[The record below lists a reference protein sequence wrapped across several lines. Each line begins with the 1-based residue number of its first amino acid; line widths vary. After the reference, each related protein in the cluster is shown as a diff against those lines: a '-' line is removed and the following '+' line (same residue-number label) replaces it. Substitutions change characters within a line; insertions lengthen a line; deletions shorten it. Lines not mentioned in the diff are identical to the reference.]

1 MCFEALIRN
10 FPFDEVEQSWT
21 SRDTI
26 LYALGLG
33 YGHDPLDEHQLP
45 FIYEDAVGFRAVP
58 TMAAILA
65 GPGFWV
71 RDPRSGIQWQ
81 KILHGEQSIQLYRP
95 LPTAGRVRART
106 HVVDVL
112 DKGADKGA
120 LIYLQRDLHDSA
132 SNEKLATLGMSIFA
146 RGNGGFGGRSRG
158 PDALHRLPDRA
169 FDTVCD
175 IPTSPQS
182 ALIYRLS
189 GDLNPLHI
197 DPEIA
202 RQAGFKSP
210 ILHGLCTLGV
220 AGHAVLR
227 TYCNLDT
234 SRFVSLSLR
243 FSRPTYPGETIRT
256 YMWRDGDIVSFCCQ
270 AVEREVTVLDHG
282 RVEIC

>member
-1 MCFEALIRN
+1 MSFEATIRN

-45 FIYEDAVGFRAVP
+45 FIYEDAADFRAVP

-71 RDPRSGIQWQ
+71 RDPRSGIEWQ
-81 KILHGEQSIQLYRP
+81 KILHGEQSIQLSRP
-95 LPTAGRVRART
+95 LPTAGTVRART
-106 HVVDVL
+106 QVIDVL

-132 SNEKLATLGMSIFA
+132 SNEKLATLGMSVFA
-146 RGNGGFGGRSRG
+146 RGNGGFGGRSSG
-158 PDALHRLPDRA
+158 SASLHRLPDRTP
-169 FDTVCD
+169 DTICD
-175 IPTSPQS
+175 LPTSLRS

-197 DPEIA
+197 DPEIS
-202 RQAGFKSP
+202 RQAGFDSP

-256 YMWRDGDIVSFCCQ
+256 HMWRDGDVISFRCQ
-270 AVEREVTVLDHG
+270 TVERGVTVLDNG
-282 RVEIC
+282 RMEIC